1 LADGTPA
8 AHVGGMN
15 EANYDVIIV
24 GGGAAGLSA
33 ALMLVRARRRVLVV
47 DARAPRNAKAGHMH
61 GYLSRDGMPPLELL
75 ERGRDE
81 VLSYGG
87 VVVTDY
93 VEKAERSEEGFH
105 VTLASGCDATG
116 RQLLVA
122 TGLTDVLPDVP
133 GLAELW
139 GTDVHVCPYCHGW
152 EVQDGM
158 LATLATGPF
167 STHHTLL
174 LRQWTDDLVYFLN
187 GHELD
192 AADRMKLTA
201 RGVRIEERLV
211 RRVVGVGDGG
221 GDREGGGDGGG
232 GLSAAGDEGRLG
244 ASGGDGRPG
253 TAGGDGRLGT
263 AGGDGRLGTAGG
275 DGRPGTAGGD
285 GEGGEGPR
293 LSGVELADGTV
304 VPREAVF
311 LVPRF
316 EPNSALL
323 DALGCEKDAE
333 TGWVT
338 TGAGGRTSVPGVWV
352 AGNVSDPTNGVIAAA
367 GAASA
372 IAAQINAVLVEAD
385 VEAAVA
391 AVEGVEGEAVEGE
404 G

>member
-1 LADGTPA
+1 
-8 AHVGGMN
+8 MN

-133 GLAELW
+133 GVAELW
-139 GTDVHVCPYCHGW
+139 AEDVHVCPYCHGW
-152 EVQDGM
+152 EVQDGA

-211 RRVVGVGDGG
+211 RKLVTAG
-221 GDREGGGDGGG
+221 EDGGG
-232 GLSAAGDEGRLG
+232 GSSSD
-244 ASGGDGRPG
+244 SGNGDG
-253 TAGGDGRLGT
+253 AGN
-263 AGGDGRLGTAGG
+263 GG
-275 DGRPGTAGGD
+275 
-285 GEGGEGPR
+285 R

-304 VPREAVF
+304 VPRAAMF
-311 LVPRF
+311 LVPRL
-316 EPNSALL
+316 EPNSTLL

-367 GAASA
+367 GVASA

-391 AVEGVEGEAVEGE
+391 AVEAVESAVE
-404 G
+404 A

>member
-1 LADGTPA
+1 
-8 AHVGGMN
+8 
-15 EANYDVIIV
+15 
-24 GGGAAGLSA
+24 
-33 ALMLVRARRRVLVV
+33 
-47 DARAPRNAKAGHMH
+47 
-61 GYLSRDGMPPLELL
+61 
-75 ERGRDE
+75 
-81 VLSYGG
+81 
-87 VVVTDY
+87 
-93 VEKAERSEEGFH
+93 
-105 VTLASGCDATG
+105 
-116 RQLLVA
+116 
-122 TGLTDVLPDVP
+122 
-133 GLAELW
+133 
-139 GTDVHVCPYCHGW
+139 VCPYCHGW

-244 ASGGDGRPG
+244 ASGGDGR
-253 TAGGDGRLGT
+253 LG
-263 AGGDGRLGTAGG
+263 ASGG

>member
-1 LADGTPA
+1 
-8 AHVGGMN
+8 MN

-93 VEKAERSEEGFH
+93 VEQAERGEEGFR

-133 GLAELW
+133 GLAEQW
-139 GTDVHVCPYCHGW
+139 AQDVHVCPYCHGW
-152 EVQDGM
+152 EVQDGA

-201 RGVRIEERLV
+201 RGVRIEERPV
-211 RRVVGVGDGG
+211 RRLVTKNEDDSDGSDGG
-221 GDREGGGDGGG
+221 NGNGG
-232 GLSAAGDEGRLG
+232 
-244 ASGGDGRPG
+244 
-253 TAGGDGRLGT
+253 
-263 AGGDGRLGTAGG
+263 
-275 DGRPGTAGGD
+275 
-285 GEGGEGPR
+285 R
-293 LSGVELADGTV
+293 LSGIELADGTI

-311 LVPRF
+311 LVPRL
-316 EPNSALL
+316 EPNSTLL
-323 DALGCEKDAE
+323 DTLGCEKDAE
-333 TGWVT
+333 SGWVT

-367 GAASA
+367 GVASA

-391 AVEGVEGEAVEGE
+391 AMEAVEATAVAGRANVL
-404 G
+404 

>member
-1 LADGTPA
+1 
-8 AHVGGMN
+8 MN

-93 VEKAERSEEGFH
+93 VEKAERSQEGFH

-139 GTDVHVCPYCHGW
+139 AKDVHVCPYCHGW
-152 EVQDGM
+152 EVRDGL

-201 RGVRIEERLV
+201 RGVRIEERPV
-211 RRVVGVGDGG
+211 RRLV
-221 GDREGGGDGGG
+221 
-232 GLSAAGDEGRLG
+232 AAGDG
-244 ASGGDGRPG
+244 
-253 TAGGDGRLGT
+253 
-263 AGGDGRLGTAGG
+263 
-275 DGRPGTAGGD
+275 GGD
-285 GEGGEGPR
+285 GEGGEGGEGR
-293 LSGVELADGTV
+293 GLSGVELADGTV
-304 VPREAVF
+304 IPREAVF

-316 EPNSALL
+316 EPNSTLL

-372 IAAQINAVLVEAD
+372 TAAQINAVLVEAD

-391 AVEGVEGEAVEGE
+391 AMEGVEAGG
-404 G
+404 

>member
-1 LADGTPA
+1 
-8 AHVGGMN
+8 MN

-232 GLSAAGDEGRLG
+232 GLSEAGDEGRLG
-244 ASGGDGRPG
+244 ASS
-253 TAGGDGRLGT
+253 
-263 AGGDGRLGTAGG
+263 G

>member
-1 LADGTPA
+1 
-8 AHVGGMN
+8 MN
-15 EANYDVIIV
+15 EAKYDVIIV

-93 VEKAERSEEGFH
+93 VEKAERSAEGFH

-133 GLAELW
+133 GVAELW
-139 GTDVHVCPYCHGW
+139 AQDVHVCPYCHGW
-152 EVQDGM
+152 EVQDGA

-192 AADRMKLTA
+192 AVDRMKLTA
-201 RGVRIEERLV
+201 RGVRIEERPVRKLV
-211 RRVVGVGDGG
+211 TAGAD
-221 GDREGGGDGGG
+221 G
-232 GLSAAGDEGRLG
+232 GLSGVELADR
-244 ASGGDGRPG
+244 
-253 TAGGDGRLGT
+253 
-263 AGGDGRLGTAGG
+263 
-275 DGRPGTAGGD
+275 
-285 GEGGEGPR
+285 R

-304 VPREAVF
+304 VPREAMF
-311 LVPRF
+311 LVPRL
-316 EPNSALL
+316 EPNSTLL

-367 GAASA
+367 GVASA

-391 AVEGVEGEAVEGE
+391 AISGRANVL
-404 G
+404 

>member
-211 RRVVGVGDGG
+211 RRVVGGGDGG

-244 ASGGDGRPG
+244 AS
-253 TAGGDGRLGT
+253 
-263 AGGDGRLGTAGG
+263 GG

>member
-1 LADGTPA
+1 LADGAPA
-8 AHVGGMN
+8 AHLGDMN

-93 VEKAERSEEGFH
+93 VEKAERGEDGFH

-133 GLAELW
+133 GVAERW
-139 GTDVHVCPYCHGW
+139 AEDVHVCPYCHGW
-152 EVQDGM
+152 EVRDGA

-174 LRQWTDDLVYFLN
+174 LRQWSDDLVYFLN

-192 AADRMKLTA
+192 AADRRKLTA
-201 RGVRIEERLV
+201 RGVRIEERPVRKLV
-211 RRVVGVGDGG
+211 TAGEDGG
-221 GDREGGGDGGG
+221 
-232 GLSAAGDEGRLG
+232 
-244 ASGGDGRPG
+244 
-253 TAGGDGRLGT
+253 
-263 AGGDGRLGTAGG
+263 
-275 DGRPGTAGGD
+275 
-285 GEGGEGPR
+285 

-304 VPREAVF
+304 VPREALF
-311 LVPRF
+311 LVPRL
-316 EPNSALL
+316 EPNSTLL

-367 GAASA
+367 GVASA

-385 VEAAVA
+385 VEAAVGA
-391 AVEGVEGEAVEGE
+391 AEATAVSG
-404 G
+404 